1 MSAASLMLLAGFTL
15 AFMAAAARTIAG
27 EGVEGHAGKFKVSP
41 SVVLG
46 FAVLGIVF
54 DVASLVGFRV
64 WSASRGSGHTAAAAD
79 AADGGSGGGG
89 GGGGGDRGGGGGG
102 GEGEGDDEGEGEGG
116 AGRDGREGGE
126 GGEGGEG
133 SEGGEGG
140 EGGEAEADG
149 GGVEVSRWRLR
160 RGYSALYQGC
170 GGAGVA
176 MCSLNMYSINMLSAL
191 LHVMS
196 DLARSITTL
205 VEGVLLHTHPELDG
219 ADVDAWSALVV
230 CLLISLG
237 LCGGVAKWTQE
248 FRAYLRDPSHGAPV
262 QREERVVVPSERA
275 SERASSSDRVSPD
288 TPLRS
293 ETAASRRGTT
303 GTVARRERRAGH
315 RGAQNRRST
324 EEWIWM
330 RFNFARARHILLFVL

>member
-15 AFMAAAARTIAG
+15 AFMAAAARTVAS
-27 EGVEGHAGKFKVSP
+27 EGVEGHAGKLKVNP
-41 SVVLG
+41 TIVLG
-46 FAVLGIVF
+46 FAVLGIAF

-64 WSASRGSGHTAAAAD
+64 WSVSSGSGHTATAAD
-79 AADGGSGGGG
+79 AADGGSGEGSGGGG
-89 GGGGGDRGGGGGG
+89 GGGGGGGVGHNGGGG
-102 GEGEGDDEGEGEGG
+102 GEGDGDDEGEGEGG
-116 AGRDGREGGE
+116 AGREGGE
-126 GGEGGEG
+126 DGGGEVGDGEDGGG
-133 SEGGEGG
+133 
-140 EGGEAEADG
+140 EADG

-170 GGAGVA
+170 GGARVA
-176 MCSLNMYSINMLSAL
+176 VCSFNMYSINMLSAL

-196 DLARSITTL
+196 DLARSTTTL

-237 LCGGVAKWTQE
+237 LCGGVVKWTQE

-262 QREERVVVPSERA
+262 QREELVPSERA
-275 SERASSSDRVSPD
+275 SERASSTDRVSPD

-293 ETAASRRGTT
+293 ETPPLGAPRDDGNGGAARSNVGM
-303 GTVARRERRAGH
+303 RRELSI
-315 RGAQNRRST
+315 N
-324 EEWIWM
+324 
-330 RFNFARARHILLFVL
+330 